1 MGRVLRL
8 LGRALARRCPHCGA
22 GGVTRRGIEVRP
34 VCPGCH
40 LRLDRGEPDYWL
52 GAVLFNL
59 IAAELLFAA
68 GVLAVLLLTWP
79 EPPWDAL
86 LWGGIP
92 VLVIFP
98 ILTYPVTKLL
108 WLGFDLIFRPP
119 TPKDFAWPEP
129 GSRGSAPP

>member
-1 MGRVLRL
+1 M
-8 LGRALARRCPHCGA
+8 CPACG
-22 GGVTRRGIEVRP
+22 
-34 VCPGCH
+34 

-79 EPPWDAL
+79 DPPWDGL
-86 LWGGIP
+86 IWGGIP
-92 VLVIFP
+92 VLVVFP

-119 TPKDFAWPEP
+119 TAKDFARPEP
-129 GSRGSAPP
+129 ESPGSAPA

>member
-1 MGRVLRL
+1 
-8 LGRALARRCPHCGA
+8 
-22 GGVTRRGIEVRP
+22 VTRRWIEVRRT
-34 VCPGCH
+34 CPDCG

-68 GVLAVLLLTWP
+68 GVLIVLVLTWP
-79 EPPWDAL
+79 DPPWDVL
-86 LWGGIP
+86 QWGGIP
-92 VLVIFP
+92 VLVAFP

-119 TPKDFAWPEP
+119 TARDFARPDPEP
-129 GSRGSAPP
+129 PRATPP